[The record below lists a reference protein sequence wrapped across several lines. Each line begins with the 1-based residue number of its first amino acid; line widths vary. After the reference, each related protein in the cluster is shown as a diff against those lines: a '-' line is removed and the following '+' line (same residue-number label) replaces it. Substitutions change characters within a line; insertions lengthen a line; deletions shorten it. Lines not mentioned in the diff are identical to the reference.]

1 MLGHRGVISMTGKQR
16 GVLVCS
22 AFVLL
27 SSLVCSGSAVAQS
40 QNSSQNSA
48 TPLVRVLQAKGI
60 LTAEEVAQ
68 LSQASSASDADSRLA
83 KLLLSK
89 GIISEADYNQM
100 LGDPSVVT
108 ASSPSSGGVSLVST
122 VYHVPGT
129 AAVTP
134 AVASNAPVVTVDSDQ
149 QQGPPR

>member
-1 MLGHRGVISMTGKQR
+1 MTGKQHK
-16 GVLVCS
+16 VWVCS
-22 AFVLL
+22 TFVLL
-27 SSLVCSGSAVAQS
+27 SSLVCSGRAVAQS
-40 QNSSQNSA
+40 QNTSQNSA

-89 GIISEADYNQM
+89 GIISQSDYNQM

-108 ASSPSSGGVSLVST
+108 ASSPSSGSVSLVPA

-129 AAVTP
+129 AAAASAVASAVAP
-134 AVASNAPVVTVDSDQ
+134 AVASNAPIVTAGSDQ
-149 QQGPPR
+149 QQVPP

>member
-89 GIISEADYNQM
+89 GIISQADYNQM

-108 ASSPSSGGVSLVST
+108 ASSPNSGAPNLVST
-122 VYHVPGT
+122 VYHVTGT
-129 AAVTP
+129 ASAAAAP
-134 AVASNAPVVTVDSDQ
+134 AVASNAPIVT
-149 QQGPPR
+149 

>member
-1 MLGHRGVISMTGKQR
+1 MTGKKR
-16 GVLVCS
+16 RVWVCS

-27 SSLVCSGSAVAQS
+27 SSFVWSERAVAQS

-89 GIISEADYNQM
+89 GIISQADYNQM
-100 LGDPSVVT
+100 LDNPSVVA
-108 ASSPSSGGVSLVST
+108 ASSPNSGAVSLVST

-129 AAVTP
+129 AAVASAAAP
-134 AVASNAPVVTVDSDQ
+134 AVASNAPIVTVDSGEQ
-149 QQGPPR
+149 Q